1 MKLNYDC
8 IRKILLYIE
17 ANSGYEPNTTIY
29 KIIQPK
35 EISKAL
41 CDDKLTDEEITYAI
55 QLLFEEGYF
64 NVDKKPVYGQ
74 NNTLFDLDITSLSWR
89 GNELLNSIR
98 NNTAWNAVIERS
110 KKVGAGT
117 IGQIANMA
125 FSLGNAMLTDPN
137 ALQNF
142 FDGTKNILHMIQ
154 QAIH

>member
-8 IRKILLYIE
+8 IRKILLYVE

-74 NNTLFDLDITSLSWR
+74 NNTLFDIDITSLSLR
-89 GNELLNSIR
+89 GNELLNNIR
-98 NNTAWNAVIERS
+98 NDTAWNAVKERC
-110 KKVGAGT
+110 KKVGVGSIKVISNVTGALGT
-117 IGQIANMA
+117 
-125 FSLGNAMLTDPN
+125 AMLTDPN

-142 FDGTKNILHMIQ
+142 IDGTRNIFNI
-154 QAIH
+154 IH

>member
-8 IRKILLYIE
+8 IRKILLYVE

-41 CDDKLTDEEITYAI
+41 CNDKLTDEEITYAI

-64 NVDKKPVYGQ
+64 NVVYGR
-74 NNTLFDLDITSLSWR
+74 NNTLFDIDITSLSLR
-89 GNELLNSIR
+89 GNELLNNIR
-98 NNTAWNAVIERS
+98 NDTAWNAVKERC
-110 KKVGAGT
+110 KKVGVGSIKVISNVTGALGT
-117 IGQIANMA
+117 
-125 FSLGNAMLTDPN
+125 AMLTDPN

-142 FDGTKNILHMIQ
+142 IDGTKNMLNI
-154 QAIH
+154 IH